1 MSRRDITYILQKLS
15 LDHRTSLAEKACAF
29 LQAAESNRTVKS
41 HSSHAAICVDIAAKV
56 YAKIQLHG
64 VPIMVPRLF
73 ELTHLLTLLF
83 FSLDIEVSRE
93 ALVLISG
100 AANLSAYNSTRQ
112 TLSRQLLGDS
122 TKESEDEATF
132 SRNVSFHD
140 MRIMLKKHSLGY
152 LRQLIIREGSM
163 ELEDLV
169 LGCLERFFKKW
180 EPSLPPAQR
189 IHIKHS
195 DAKWIAAAFWL
206 CAMARSMAV
215 GKDEETDA
223 GKGKAPKKIGGRKGK
238 ELKDN
243 ILDTVEHK
251 VTKAELE
258 KTIRLIEQ
266 ETSDYLLAL
275 RVSKGKPRGSGITT
289 PTTSAPPTPR
299 KRKTSNESSSFV
311 EIDIPV
317 RGGGQAQPAKIPQWR
332 ELEAKEREDES
343 LSAARKQPN
352 LDAYRTLSTKRQM
365 SNVSLVSDA
374 EGDQASSS
382 NTKHELSTRSIR
394 PPLTKRT
401 KVDTPAQLSSADIM
415 RPKRST
421 GPKSLKETAN
431 ILDPVIRRKTGV
443 YSMVRKLKN

>member
-1 MSRRDITYILQKLS
+1 M
-15 LDHRTSLAEKACAF
+15 
-29 LQAAESNRTVKS
+29 
-41 HSSHAAICVDIAAKV
+41 
-56 YAKIQLHG
+56 
-64 VPIMVPRLF
+64 
-73 ELTHLLTLLF
+73 
-83 FSLDIEVSRE
+83 
-93 ALVLISG
+93 
-100 AANLSAYNSTRQ
+100 SAYNSTRQ
-112 TLSRQLLGDS
+112 ALSRQLLGDK
-122 TKESEDEATF
+122 TKDSEDEATF
-132 SRNVSFHD
+132 SRNVSFHE
-140 MRIMLKKHSLGY
+140 MRVLLKKPSLGY

-169 LGCLERFFKKW
+169 LDCLERFFKKW

-189 IHIKHS
+189 FHINHS

-206 CAMARSMAV
+206 CAMARSMTI

-266 ETSDYLLAL
+266 ETSDYLLSL
-275 RVSKGKPRGSGITT
+275 RVFKGKPRGSGTTT

-317 RGGGQAQPAKIPQWR
+317 RGGGHAQPAKIPQWR
-332 ELEAKEREDES
+332 EPEAKESEDDS
-343 LSAARKQPN
+343 SSTTRKRTNPDVYSA
-352 LDAYRTLSTKRQM
+352 LSTKRHM

-382 NTKHELSTRSIR
+382 NTKHELSTRSTR
-394 PPLTKRT
+394 TPLAKRT
-401 KVDTPAQLSSADIM
+401 KVDSPPQLSSADIM
-415 RPKRST
+415 RPKKST
-421 GPKSLKETAN
+421 GPKSLKETTT
-431 ILDPVIRRKTGV
+431 IPDPVIRRKTGV
-443 YSMVRKLKN
+443 YSMIPRVGYQKTKAYQQYQEWKQNILRAIVKE

>member
-29 LQAAESNRTVKS
+29 LQAAESNRTIKS

-56 YAKIQLHG
+56 
-64 VPIMVPRLF
+64 
-73 ELTHLLTLLF
+73 
-83 FSLDIEVSRE
+83 LDIEVSRE

-122 TKESEDEATF
+122 TKDSEDEATF

-140 MRIMLKKHSLGY
+140 MRVLLKRPSLGY

-169 LGCLERFFKKW
+169 LDCLERFFKKW

-206 CAMARSMAV
+206 CAMARSMTV

-275 RVSKGKPRGSGITT
+275 RVSKGKPRGSGTT
-289 PTTSAPPTPR
+289 IPTTSAPPTPR
-299 KRKTSNESSSFV
+299 KRKTSNESCSFV

-317 RGGGQAQPAKIPQWR
+317 RGGGKPQPAKVPRR
-332 ELEAKEREDES
+332 ELEAKESEDES
-343 LSAARKQPN
+343 SSAARRRPN
-352 LDAYRTLSTKRQM
+352 LDVYRTLSTKRQI

-374 EGDQASSS
+374 EDDKASSS
-382 NTKHELSTRSIR
+382 NTKHELSTRSTQ
-394 PPLTKRT
+394 PPVTKRA
-401 KVDTPAQLSSADIM
+401 KVDTPAKLSSADIM
-415 RPKRST
+415 RPKKST

-431 ILDPVIRRKTGV
+431 IPDPVIRRKTGV
-443 YSMVRKLKN
+443 YSMIPRVGYQKTKAYQQYQEWKQNILRTIVKE

>member
-29 LQAAESNRTVKS
+29 LQAAESNRTSKS

-56 YAKIQLHG
+56 
-64 VPIMVPRLF
+64 
-73 ELTHLLTLLF
+73 
-83 FSLDIEVSRE
+83 LDIEVSRE

-100 AANLSAYNSTRQ
+100 AANMSAYNSTRQ
-112 TLSRQLLGDS
+112 TLSRQLLGDT
-122 TKESEDEATF
+122 TKDSEDEATF
-132 SRNVSFHD
+132 PRNVSFHD
-140 MRIMLKKHSLGY
+140 MRVLLKKPSLGY

-169 LGCLERFFKKW
+169 LDCLERFFKKW

-189 IHIKHS
+189 FHIKHS
-195 DAKWIAAAFWL
+195 DAKWIAASFWL
-206 CAMARSMAV
+206 CAMARSMAI

-266 ETSDYLLAL
+266 ETSDYLLSL
-275 RVSKGKPRGSGITT
+275 RVSKGKPRGSGTTT

-317 RGGGQAQPAKIPQWR
+317 RGGGRAQPAKIPQWR
-332 ELEAKEREDES
+332 KPETKESEDDS
-343 LSAARKQPN
+343 SSTARKRTNP
-352 LDAYRTLSTKRQM
+352 DVYRTLSTKRHM

-382 NTKHELSTRSIR
+382 NTKHELSTRSTR

-401 KVDTPAQLSSADIM
+401 KVDSPPQLSSADIM
-415 RPKRST
+415 RPKKSA
-421 GPKSLKETAN
+421 GSKSLKETTT
-431 ILDPVIRRKTGV
+431 IPDPVIRRKTGV
-443 YSMVRKLKN
+443 YSMIPRVGYQKTKAYQQYQEWKQNILRTIVKE